1 LKPQGEQT
9 CWSQTLITESPTRW
23 LDDGIE
29 SIDSGDNYDNGGV
42 DDDDGGR

>member
-1 LKPQGEQT
+1 LKPHGEQT
-9 CWSQTLITESPTRW
+9 CWSQTLITGSPTRW

-42 DDDDGGR
+42 DDNGGR